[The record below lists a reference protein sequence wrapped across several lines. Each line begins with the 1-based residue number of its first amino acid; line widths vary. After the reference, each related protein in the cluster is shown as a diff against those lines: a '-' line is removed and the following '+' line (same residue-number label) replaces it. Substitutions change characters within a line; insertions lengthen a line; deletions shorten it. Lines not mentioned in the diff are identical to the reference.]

1 MRIFANLIAAGAAAL
16 FASSPLLAQGEVES
30 EIEFAPDD
38 DDAVPPSPSAAPAAS
53 PAASSQAPAAAPQ
66 AAADA
71 SAAPAADASAAPA
84 ADASA
89 APAADASAVPA
100 AEGLITPRPPTN
112 TRIFGKYRVRIAA
125 ARPQFDELEFYDE
138 LYGDEKAYPQFQAD
152 WFAWDWYAT
161 LGLSFRFAYYSAEG
175 RAAKANKPKDQVVAS
190 DFEGEA
196 PPARRDEA
204 GPTTLTLV
212 PLQLLAAAQFTPFDR
227 KWIVVDAYAGLE
239 YSYWQEVRTK
249 AQSSTSATGT
259 GGSTDTGGT
268 GSSTAAAMLL
278 AETEGDDDDGYTN
291 TGFKT
296 ASVFGVGLN
305 ILLNGLDER
314 SVASMRGSM
323 GLGYVYLSPFLEV
336 VRQLDGG
343 ASFSRSVIG
352 VGFTFESLR

>member
-1 MRIFANLIAAGAAAL
+1 MRIFANVIAAGAAAL
-16 FASSPLLAQGEVES
+16 FASSPLLAQGEAES

-38 DDAVPPSPSAAPAAS
+38 ADAPSAS
-53 PAASSQAPAAAPQ
+53 PAASSEAPAEALQPAPSETAGPAPASAASI
-66 AAADA
+66 
-71 SAAPAADASAAPA
+71 SAAPAG
-84 ADASA
+84 
-89 APAADASAVPA
+89 
-100 AEGLITPRPPTN
+100 EGLITPRPPTD
-112 TRIFGKYRVRIAA
+112 TRIFGRYRIRIAG
-125 ARPQFDELEFYDE
+125 ARPRFDELEFYDD

-175 RAAKANKPKDQVVAS
+175 HAAKANKPKDQVVES
-190 DFEGEA
+190 DFEGAE
-196 PPARRDEA
+196 PPAKPDKA

-212 PLQLLAAAQFTPFDR
+212 PLQLLGAAQFTPFDR

-239 YSYWQEVRTK
+239 YLYWQEVRTK
-249 AQSSTSATGT
+249 AQSSTSSTATGSSGT
-259 GGSTDTGGT
+259 GTDTGT
-268 GSSTAAAMLL
+268 SSAAAMLL
-278 AETEGDDDDGYTN
+278 AESEGDDDDGYTN

-323 GLGYVYLSPFLEV
+323 GLGYVYLSPFIEV
-336 VRQLDGG
+336 VKQLDGG

>member
-1 MRIFANLIAAGAAAL
+1 MRIFANVIAAGAAAL
-16 FASSPLLAQGEVES
+16 LASSPLLAQGEVES

-38 DDAVPPSPSAAPAAS
+38 ADAAPMPPAAS
-53 PAASSQAPAAAPQ
+53 PAGPPVVPAVPPEAAAAAPEPESSAAAAPPQ
-66 AAADA
+66 AAAVEG
-71 SAAPAADASAAPA
+71 SAAPAG
-84 ADASA
+84 
-89 APAADASAVPA
+89 
-100 AEGLITPRPPTN
+100 EGLITPRPPTD
-112 TRIFGKYRVRIAA
+112 TRIFGRYRIRIAA
-125 ARPQFDELEFYDE
+125 ARPHFDELEFYDD

-175 RAAKANKPKDQVVAS
+175 HAAKANKPKDQVVES
-190 DFEGEA
+190 DFDGAE
-196 PPARRDEA
+196 PPAKPDEA

-212 PLQLLAAAQFTPFDR
+212 PLQLLGAAQFTPFDR

-239 YSYWQEVRTK
+239 YLYWQEVRTK
-249 AQSSTSATGT
+249 AQSSTPSPTTGT
-259 GGSTDTGGT
+259 GTGTGGT
-268 GSSTAAAMLL
+268 GSSPAAAMLL

-323 GLGYVYLSPFLEV
+323 GLGYVYLSPFIEV
-336 VRQLDGG
+336 VRQLGDG
-343 ASFSRSVIG
+343 ASFSRSVVG